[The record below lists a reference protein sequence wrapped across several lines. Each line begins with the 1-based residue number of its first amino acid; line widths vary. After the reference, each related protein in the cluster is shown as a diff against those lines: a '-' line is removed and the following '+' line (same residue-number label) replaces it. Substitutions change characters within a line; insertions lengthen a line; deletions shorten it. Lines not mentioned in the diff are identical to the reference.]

1 MTRKYKRVLLVLFSV
16 KTTPFITSLPQC
28 GAMVRKV
35 VQLEANFIFD
45 NILLI
50 TQILHFNFPSQ

>member
-1 MTRKYKRVLLVLFSV
+1 MIRKYKRVLLVLLSV

-35 VQLEANFIFD
+35 VQLQANFIF
-45 NILLI
+45 
-50 TQILHFNFPSQ
+50 